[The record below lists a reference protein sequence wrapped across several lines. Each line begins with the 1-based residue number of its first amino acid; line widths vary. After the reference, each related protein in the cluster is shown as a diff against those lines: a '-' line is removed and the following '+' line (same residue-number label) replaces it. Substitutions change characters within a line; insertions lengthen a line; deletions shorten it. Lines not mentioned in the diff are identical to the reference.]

1 MDKIVGIVSAAPQ
14 ARSKNDDDFADRL
27 SSRYS
32 VVILVVFALI
42 VSANQYVGNPI
53 TCWAPVHFTGSH
65 TKFTNSYC
73 WVRNT
78 YYLPWDQRIPKA
90 HEEDKRQTIKYYQWI
105 PFILLSQAILFYLP
119 TVIWH
124 GLNSKAGVDADNI
137 LECAHT
143 FTRAEHVENR
153 ERTLMLLT
161 NQMDR
166 FLKSREQ
173 EEEGCHCDLKHML
186 SATCCRVCGR
196 RCVTIYYSIIM

>member
-1 MDKIVGIVSAAPQ
+1 MDKIVGIVAAAPQ

-32 VVILVVFALI
+32 VVILVVFAVV
-42 VSANQYVGNPI
+42 VSANQYIGNPI

-65 TKFTNSYC
+65 TKFANSYC

-78 YYLPWDQRIPKA
+78 YYLPWESEIPRA
-90 HEEDKRQTIKYYQWI
+90 HEDEKRQYVTYYQWI
-105 PFILLSQAILFYLP
+105 PFILLGQAVLFYLP
-119 TVIWH
+119 TIIWH

-137 LECAHT
+137 LEAAHS
-143 FTRAEHVENR
+143 FSRAEKIENR
-153 ERTLMLLT
+153 ERTMLLLT

-166 FLKSREQ
+166 FLKSRDQ
-173 EEEGCHCDLKHML
+173 EEEGCHCDPKHLL

-196 RCVTIYYSIIM
+196 R